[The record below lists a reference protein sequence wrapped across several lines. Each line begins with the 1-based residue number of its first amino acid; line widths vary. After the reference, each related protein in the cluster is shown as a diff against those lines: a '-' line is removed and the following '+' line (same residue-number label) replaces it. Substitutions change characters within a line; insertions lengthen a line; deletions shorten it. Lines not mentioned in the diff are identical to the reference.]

1 MMNLNG
7 NIKSAKE
14 WIVLDCNDIEFW
26 NADGTGNLFS
36 NTKTSRVIPR

>member
-26 NADGTGNLFS
+26 NADGTGNLFLV
-36 NTKTSRVIPR
+36 KLHA